1 MDTLTYDRTTT
12 TLLKDGTTKTYTWK
26 QVIKRKLLDNNAKE
40 QKKLERAN
48 KTKEMNELKKMI
60 NTHMKKLNKDQLV
73 SLHMHLQ
80 QLSSALPEKA

>member
-26 QVIKRKLLDNNAKE
+26 QVVKRKLLDDNTKE
-40 QKKLERAN
+40 KKRLERAN
-48 KTKEMNELKKMI
+48 RTIEMNELKKMI

-80 QLSSALPEKA
+80 QLSNAPEKA